1 MKLLFVYGDPDNGFG
16 ALFGE
21 QDFLSV
27 QDNLKS
33 LWREAKNKGLAIIK
47 DNTLFARAYE
57 FNSVDPKFI
66 DFVKDNI
73 ADLDKCK
80 EQDFFIV
87 EE

>member
-27 QDNLKS
+27 QENLKT
-33 LWREAKNKGLAIIK
+33 LWKEAKDKGLAIIK
-47 DNTLFARAYE
+47 ENMLFARAYE
-57 FNSVDPKFI
+57 FGKVDPIFVQ
-66 DFVKDNI
+66 FVKDNI
-73 ADLDKCK
+73 ADLDSCK